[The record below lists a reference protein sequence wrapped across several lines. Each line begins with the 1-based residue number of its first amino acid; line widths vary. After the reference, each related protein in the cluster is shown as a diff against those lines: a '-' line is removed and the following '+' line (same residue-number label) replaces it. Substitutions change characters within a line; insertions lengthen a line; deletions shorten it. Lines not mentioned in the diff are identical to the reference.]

1 MIGFPEAPRAWGLTR
16 GMARLLGFSLPQAV
30 VEGWLS
36 RRELALLVQA
46 CARCDCQG
54 HCDRMLSHPGPAA
67 GVPGF
72 CPNKQ
77 GLEALAPH

>member
-16 GMARLLGFSLPQAV
+16 GMARMLGLSLPQAV

-36 RRELALLVQA
+36 REELAALVRA
-46 CARCDCQG
+46 
-54 HCDRMLSHPGPAA
+54 CDRCASQGSCDRLLSQPGPAA

-72 CPNKQ
+72 CPNKP
-77 GLEALAPH
+77 GLEALAPL